1 MTDAH
6 PFQLP
11 LLPRRPAIAVCGS
24 SADHPNLNALAE
36 AVGRRIAES
45 GALLVCGGRGGVMAA
60 ACKGAVEAG
69 GLTIGILPGDDPR
82 AANPYAQVVIAT
94 GMGHA
99 RNVIIVQTAA
109 AVIAIG
115 GEFGTLSE
123 IALAR
128 KCGRPV
134 VALHSWELGTDAA
147 NTPYLIHVHTPD
159 EAVRKALA
167 AVTEP

>member
-1 MTDAH
+1 M
-6 PFQLP
+6 
-11 LLPRRPAIAVCGS
+11 
-24 SADHPNLNALAE
+24 E
-36 AVGRRIAES
+36 
-45 GALLVCGGRGGVMAA
+45 A

-69 GLTIGILPGDDPR
+69 GLTVGILPGADPQ
-82 AANPYAQVVIAT
+82 AANPYVQIAIAT

-99 RNVIIVQTAA
+99 RNAIIVQTAT

-134 VALHSWELGTDAA
+134 IALDSWDLGNDAD
-147 NTPYLIHVHTPD
+147 NTPYLTLAHTPD
-159 EAVRKALA
+159 EAVRLALA

>member
-1 MTDAH
+1 
-6 PFQLP
+6 
-11 LLPRRPAIAVCGS
+11 
-24 SADHPNLNALAE
+24 
-36 AVGRRIAES
+36 
-45 GALLVCGGRGGVMAA
+45 MAA

-69 GLTIGILPGDDPR
+69 GLTIGILPGDDPQ
-82 AANPYAQVVIAT
+82 AANPYVQVAIAS

-134 VALHSWELGTDAA
+134 VALHSWELGNDAA
-147 NTPYLIHVHTPD
+147 NSPYLIPAHTPD
-159 EAVRKALA
+159 EAVRQALA

>member
-1 MTDAH
+1 MSHAFPAQT
-6 PFQLP
+6 P
-11 LLPRRPAIAVCGS
+11 LLPRRAAVAVCGS
-24 SADHPNLNALAE
+24 NADHPHLNALAE
-36 AVGRRIAES
+36 AVGRRIAVS
-45 GALLVCGGRGGVMAA
+45 GALLVFGGRGGVMEA

-69 GLTIGILPGDDPR
+69 GLTVGILPGADPQ
-82 AANPYAQVVIAT
+82 AANPYVQIAIAT

-99 RNVIIVQTAA
+99 RNAIIVQTAT

-134 VALHSWELGTDAA
+134 IALDSWDLGNDAD
-147 NTPYLIHVHTPD
+147 NTPYLTLAHTPD
-159 EAVRKALA
+159 EAVRLALA